1 MKLLEELIET
11 NNAFLSAFGPE
22 FMSMYLF
29 ILALP
34 VN

>member
-1 MKLLEELIET
+1 MRLLEALIET
-11 NNAFLSAFGPE
+11 HNAFLSSFGPE